1 MTPHKDKV
9 VASVVRAKA
18 ELDQALAELEYL
30 PAFDLG
36 VVGSAAHALS
46 NYLAVTDGTVE
57 LLSLAL
63 QNHPDSDV
71 HTWLQALRQATN
83 LMLHTTSQ
91 LMSSAA
97 SSGPKLV
104 FTRMDVVTGVQR
116 ACNYYQR
123 VADRKQIR
131 ILYEPAENVPF
142 VRTDRVA
149 TAAVLDNL
157 LSNAVK
163 YTPPGKRVWVRVLPE
178 TEHVVVS
185 VQDEGPG
192 MSAEDRAK
200 LFQRGVRLTAV
211 PTGGEPS
218 TGYGLAVAK
227 DLVGQL
233 GGEIWCD
240 SQPEQGACFSVR
252 LPVWREGGN
261 DPGPSPRAARYSS
274 ACRA

>member
-1 MTPHKDKV
+1 MTPHKDNV
-9 VASVVRAKA
+9 VAAVVQAKA

-36 VVGSAAHALS
+36 LVGSAAHALS

-57 LLSLAL
+57 LLGLAL
-63 QNHPDSDV
+63 LRHPDPDV

-97 SSGPKLV
+97 AGGPKLV
-104 FTRMDVVTGVQR
+104 FTRWDAVKGVQP

-123 VADRKQIR
+123 VADRKR
-131 ILYEPAENVPF
+131 ISILFEPAAGVPS

-149 TAAVLDNL
+149 AAAVLDSL

-163 YTPPGKRVWVRVLPE
+163 YSPPGKRVWVRVLPE
-178 TEHVVVS
+178 ADHVVIS

-192 MSAEDRAK
+192 LSDADRAR
-200 LFQRGVRLTAV
+200 LFQRGVRLSAQ

-227 DLVGQL
+227 ELVTLL

-240 SQPEQGACFSVR
+240 SQSGQGACFSFR
-252 LPVWREGGN
+252 LPVWRDGATEPA
-261 DPGPSPRAARYSS
+261 PGRPPAD
-274 ACRA
+274 

>member
-1 MTPHKDKV
+1 MSPHKDKV
-9 VASVVRAKA
+9 VASLARAKV
-18 ELDQALAELEYL
+18 ELDLALTELEFL

-57 LLSLAL
+57 LLGLAL
-63 QNHPDSDV
+63 QGHADPDV
-71 HTWLQALRQATN
+71 QTWLQALRQATN

-97 SSGPKLV
+97 ASGPKLV
-104 FTRMDVVTGVQR
+104 FTRVDLVTGTQR

-123 VADRKQIR
+123 VADRKTVR
-131 ILYEPAENVPF
+131 ILFEPAAEVPF

-149 TAAVLDNL
+149 VAAVLDNL

-163 YTPPGKRVWVRVLPE
+163 YSPPGRCIWVRVLPE
-178 TEHVVVS
+178 PDHVVVS

-192 MSAEDRAK
+192 LSAEDRAK
-200 LFQRGVRLTAV
+200 LFQRGVRLSAQ

-227 DLVGQL
+227 ELVGLL

-240 SQPEQGACFSVR
+240 SQPGQGACFSVR
-252 LPVWREGGN
+252 LPVWREGTN
-261 DPGPSPRAARYSS
+261 ETGP
-274 ACRA
+274 